1 MFLCLLL
8 WPSAAG
14 PLSMLRQ
21 VVHCS
26 RAHGQGMPDHAPLTD
41 WGAAVQGCVYLE
53 GQGDGRWAALTVNPE
68 YRP

>member
-1 MFLCLLL
+1 
-8 WPSAAG
+8 
-14 PLSMLRQ
+14 MLRQ